1 MVRRLVLLVLLAL
14 PVLAQQTQP
23 NAASALANAASRYVR
38 DGAGSP
44 VAWQA
49 WGPAA
54 FERAKREKK
63 PLFVSIGIAASY
75 DVYRMQR
82 EAFTIGE
89 LAETLNTY
97 TVPVLLDRLE
107 YPEIAEALAT
117 VAKSMQVGDAQG
129 NRGWPL
135 NVLLTHNLEPFAA
148 AGALAPDALGRFLV
162 INTNRWTHER
172 AAVDAEAHA
181 NVEKARALGEKRAPG
196 DVDAAVLDAL
206 APELAKETTPRA
218 MALSFLL
225 RNADRLKND
234 AQRDWVVDRLRR
246 IAVSPLYDQFGGG
259 FHRTPDA
266 YEKMLGDQALMA
278 MLYTDA
284 WQLSHDPDLALVAR
298 ATLDY
303 VVRDLHARGGG
314 FDASQDAG
322 SLIPGQGPELHNG
335 IFYLW
340 TKDEITRLLGRD
352 DAAKLFAAFHM
363 SENAGNRPLLGDPT
377 HLHELRDTLAAPVAK
392 LLDVRQ
398 KRPEP
403 FRDFDEIA
411 SLNGLMISALARGGA
426 VFNEPRYTNAATE
439 AARAVT
445 SKLWL
450 APQGKLY
457 RNDAA
462 SAPHADALTED
473 YALLVQG
480 LLDLFD
486 ASYDAQWLER
496 AIAIQQRQDAL
507 FWDASWGRYTTGSS
521 TPESL
526 RGLHVERDDDV
537 PSANAVS
544 AQNLLRLAALTGNA
558 TWRTRPA
565 TIFQSFGARLRRDGA
580 SLPQLANA
588 YVASLVAPKIVVV
601 TGDARKKPTV
611 DLLQSLAAQWDPM
624 RALVFLPTSGPAR
637 DRILRD
643 LPFVGALT
651 AAKDNLPLAYV
662 CANGR
667 CERQ

>member
-1 MVRRLVLLVLLAL
+1 MIRRLALLVLLAF
-14 PVLAQQTQP
+14 PALAQLTQP
-23 NAASALANAASRYVR
+23 NAASPLANASSRYVR

-44 VAWQA
+44 VMWQA
-49 WGPAA
+49 WGSAA
-54 FERAKREKK
+54 LERAKREKK
-63 PLFVSIGIAASY
+63 PLFVSIGFASSF

-82 EAFTIGE
+82 EAFTIGDI
-89 LAETLNTY
+89 AETLNTY

-117 VAKSMQVGDAQG
+117 VARSMNAGDG
-129 NRGWPL
+129 RWPL
-135 NVLLTHNLEPFAA
+135 NVLLTHSLEPFAA

-181 NVEKARALGEKRAPG
+181 NVEKARALGEKRGPG
-196 DVDAAVLDAL
+196 DVDATTLDAL
-206 APELAKETTPRA
+206 ATELAKDAAKDPAPRA
-218 MALSFLL
+218 MTLAFLL
-225 RNADRLKND
+225 RDADRTKND
-234 AQRDWVVDRLRR
+234 ALRDAVVDKMRR
-246 IAVSPLYDQFGGG
+246 IAVSPLYDHFGGG

-266 YEKMLGDQALMA
+266 YEKMLADQALAAMA
-278 MLYTDA
+278 YIDA
-284 WQLSHDPDLALVAR
+284 WQLAKDPDLAFVAR

-303 VVRDLHARGGG
+303 IVRDLHAKGGG

-340 TKDEITRLLGRD
+340 TKDEITRLLGREP
-352 DAAKLFAAFHM
+352 ASKIFAAYHM
-363 SENAGNRPLLGDPT
+363 TEEAGNRPLVIDPT
-377 HLHELRDTLAAPVAK
+377 HLHESRDTLAPLVAK

-403 FRDFDEIA
+403 FRDFDEIT
-411 SLNGLMISALARGGA
+411 SLDALAISALARGGA
-426 VFNEPRYTNAATE
+426 VFNEPRYIAAATE
-439 AARAVT
+439 GARAVT
-445 SKLWL
+445 TKLWL

-462 SAPHADALTED
+462 TAPRIEALPED
-473 YALLVQG
+473 YALLVQA
-480 LLDLFD
+480 LLDLFE

-496 AIAIQQRQDAL
+496 AITIQKRQDQL
-507 FWDASWGRYTTGSS
+507 FWDASWGRYTTGTSV
-521 TPESL
+521 PESL

-558 TWRTRPA
+558 TWRARPA

-580 SLPQLANA
+580 SLPQLASA
-588 YVASLVAPKIVVV
+588 YASSLVAPKIVVV
-601 TGDARKKPTV
+601 AGDSRKKSTF

-624 RALVFLPTSGPAR
+624 RALVFLPTTGPAR
-637 DRILRD
+637 DRVIRA
-643 LPFVGALT
+643 LPFVAALT
-651 AAKDNLPLAYV
+651 ASKDAPLTYV